1 MPEIGG
7 EGSNGDVE
15 RKEIK
20 RRQIQSSYTEM
31 SWYCLLAGYGYYPDL
46 RQVPGDEKYAGKVD
60 MTEIDDF
67 VRRCAMNFRSQ
78 SEQLQ
83 L

>member
-1 MPEIGG
+1 
-7 EGSNGDVE
+7 
-15 RKEIK
+15 
-20 RRQIQSSYTEM
+20 M